1 MSALVNLL
9 DSADY
14 MVSLKAMDALLVVC
28 ALPDGEAA
36 ANAAEG
42 TDLAEVVGGRLAA
55 LYDAIPQ
62 EVDAAMVEEVRV
74 NWVEAHH
81 LLQQGQQQQQ
91 QQQQQHSASL
101 PEFEGKQELVG
112 FYSTGI

>member
-1 MSALVNLL
+1 MNLL

-42 TDLAEVVGGRLAA
+42 TDLAEVVGNRLAA

-62 EVDAAMVEEVRV
+62 VACFIKSRAR
-74 NWVEAHH
+74 N
-81 LLQQGQQQQQ
+81 
-91 QQQQQHSASL
+91 
-101 PEFEGKQELVG
+101 
-112 FYSTGI
+112 STEIEPLS